1 MLNSPMLLIFQHFH
15 AIPLRSPL
23 TPSGSSPDGEPRIFC
38 RHHLNQKADPVS
50 ESANPS
56 SQHQLYG
63 SIVPIWTERR
73 KVDLGWLLVIR
84 LGCISPSAYYL
95 HKMLQEQ

>member
-1 MLNSPMLLIFQHFH
+1 MS
-15 AIPLRSPL
+15 R
-23 TPSGSSPDGEPRIFC
+23 T
-38 RHHLNQKADPVS
+38 QKADPVS

-73 KVDLGWLLVIR
+73 KIDLGFLLVIR
-84 LGCISPSAYYL
+84 LRCISPSAYYL
-95 HKMLQEQ
+95 HKMLQEQRKHPHEIDALPAKHPHKIVQPH

>member
-1 MLNSPMLLIFQHFH
+1 MWGTRESLISSPF
-15 AIPLRSPL
+15 SPL
-23 TPSGSSPDGEPRIFC
+23 PIKKRT
-38 RHHLNQKADPVS
+38 PVS

-73 KVDLGWLLVIR
+73 KVDLDWLLVIR

>member
-1 MLNSPMLLIFQHFH
+1 M
-15 AIPLRSPL
+15 RG
-23 TPSGSSPDGEPRIFC
+23 TCGESMNPFS
-38 RHHLNQKADPVS
+38 LFSAANQKADPVS

-56 SQHQLYG
+56 SQHQLDG

-73 KVDLGWLLVIR
+73 KMDLGWLWVIR

>member
-1 MLNSPMLLIFQHFH
+1 MKDRGGNRRGSRHTQRKRESP
-15 AIPLRSPL
+15 IPSPFSPL
-23 TPSGSSPDGEPRIFC
+23 PIKKRTP
-38 RHHLNQKADPVS
+38 AS

-73 KVDLGWLLVIR
+73 KIDLGWLLVIR
-84 LGCISPSAYYL
+84 LGCISPSAYDL

>member
-1 MLNSPMLLIFQHFH
+1 MPKADSPSFPWKEVARSAGGWH
-15 AIPLRSPL
+15 AIRLL
-23 TPSGSSPDGEPRIFC
+23 K
-38 RHHLNQKADPVS
+38 NQKADPVS